1 MYTTI
6 MNCCTPND
14 FLIPVFT
21 DKEKGKPVRYPVEY
35 MVQNLKQHT
44 DLIYVERQ
52 HLMDQVPKHIN
63 HSLISKVLKD
73 DLLNIDVSRSID
85 YNKYFVMFSNMLRS
99 ILNFTFKVGMIDG
112 CDQKC
117 DLKTMEAFYC
127 KSDTYDV
134 CVVGISTNSSSSSS
148 ESESDSIGLY
158 LNMNAS
164 IVLRSHFWS
173 HPSIIPTLNVNNI
186 TVPRISISANIKKT
200 KWNKKNKKGTK
211 KEEK

>member
-1 MYTTI
+1 

-117 DLKTMEAFYC
+117 DLKTMEAFMFKY
-127 KSDTYDV
+127 
-134 CVVGISTNSSSSSS
+134 NPM
-148 ESESDSIGLY
+148 ESDSD
-158 LNMNAS
+158 S
-164 IVLRSHFWS
+164 DDEEDEFVD
-173 HPSIIPTLNVNNI
+173 IPTTHTSYVSDLQYDIN
-186 TVPRISISANIKKT
+186 
-200 KWNKKNKKGTK
+200 
-211 KEEK
+211 E